1 MEGLYTT
8 YIILVGGAIL
18 FFIISNNRN
27 YINRHNL
34 RKEYT
39 SKLISICFSDNYT
52 SEQFPH
58 ARRAQHRDILSQT
71 IHNILS
77 HTYGCDSKAL
87 QQTIMCSHLNEHL
100 LKRLFSATT
109 FNKYITL
116 SQLTSTI
123 NATTDTS
130 ALQELLHSHDHNLR
144 IGALM
149 ALLAAKPSGSMQILS
164 SIDFNLQPIDI
175 QRIIAL
181 IRRGKISV
189 VLEPLFENNNRNL
202 KLLGMALVRSFGI
215 CIVDKHL
222 YQIINE
228 DKDPILIFDAIYT
241 LTHLKRPL
249 KHTLIKGGI
258 ATMSEQQRKR
268 LCRHLSVEGYSIQS
282 INAILSPPESLY
294 AKRLIT
300 SYKRLLQP
308 SYNDRHAFH

>member
-123 NATTDTS
+123 NTTTDTS

-308 SYNDRHAFH
+308 PYNDRHAFH

>member
-18 FFIISNNRN
+18 FLIISNNRN

-249 KHTLIKGGI
+249 KPTLIKGGI

-308 SYNDRHAFH
+308 PYNDQHAFH

>member
-58 ARRAQHRDILSQT
+58 AQRAQHRDILSQT

-123 NATTDTS
+123 NTTTDTS

-308 SYNDRHAFH
+308 PYNDRHAFH